1 MTTRRNDDVTY
12 RAGIRR
18 ATYSHP
24 RRSPRVRRAS
34 TRLTPIRA
42 AALLGML
49 VSAGAIYGLSSS
61 SVFGLREVS
70 VGTLRFIDPARLR
83 DSVGVAADT
92 NLFALA
98 TDEVAGRLRA
108 LPAVA
113 AANVEVRLPDTL
125 SVTVREREPILV
137 WVAGTNRFLVDRD
150 GVLFATATE
159 ATPVVGG
166 VPAMTDT
173 RVASAT
179 LGIGGRLDAIDLDAA
194 TRLGSLRPADVGSTA
209 AGLVVSVTDENGFV
223 VKATPGGWSAIF
235 GFYTPSLRRPDLIP
249 GQVRLL
255 RSLLAGREATVERVI
270 LASDTSGTYI
280 PRPSPAASPTPKP

>member
-1 MTTRRNDDVTY
+1 MTY
-12 RAGIRR
+12 RTGIRR

-34 TRLTPIRA
+34 TRLTPVRA

-49 VSAGAIYGLSSS
+49 LSAGAIYGLSSS
-61 SVFGLREVS
+61 AVFGLHDVS
-70 VGTLRFIDPARLR
+70 IGKLRFIDESRLR
-83 DSVGVAADT
+83 DSVGVAVET
-92 NLFALA
+92 NLFALS
-98 TDEVAGRLRA
+98 TDEVASRLRA

-113 AANVEVRLPDTL
+113 AADVEVRLPDTL

-137 WVAGTNRFLVDRD
+137 WAAGPNRFLVDRD
-150 GVLFATATE
+150 GVLFGTATE
-159 ATPVVGG
+159 TTPDIAH

-173 RVASAT
+173 RAASAT
-179 LGIGGRLDAIDLDAA
+179 LGVGGRLDAIDLDAA
-194 TRLGSLRPADVGSTA
+194 TRLGSLRPSDVGSTA
-209 AGLVVSVTDENGFV
+209 AALAVSVTDENGFV
-223 VKATPGGWSAIF
+223 VKSMPGGWSAIF

-270 LASDTSGTYI
+270 LASDTSGTFI